1 MRAMRALVAAVVE
14 RGESVTEMVS
24 SLRTLKPREFRHEPP
39 IEVIFVKYTQEAV
52 PPEFRPRAAT
62 HTAFPL
68 IKQR

>member
-1 MRAMRALVAAVVE
+1 MRALVAAAVE
-14 RGESVTEMVS
+14 RRGVVTEMVS

-52 PPEFRPRAAT
+52 PPEFRPRAAK